1 VHCRLSIS
9 AAIDITIDRLVL
21 DARVVS
27 MVGCLICL
35 RCPMKIFTRLV
46 ACLALAVT
54 ALSAA
59 SAMAQTPSGDLVKL
73 RIGFQK
79 SSTLIAILKARGTLE
94 RAVAPLNVRIE
105 WGEFASGLPL
115 TEALNAGAVDFSAD
129 VADTVPVF
137 AQAANANFVY
147 VAQETPSPSAQ
158 AVIVHRDAPIHS
170 LADLKGKRIAVT
182 KAAGSHYLLLAALA
196 RAKLLPAD
204 VKISYLAPAD
214 ARAAFERNDVDAW
227 FAWDPYVASVEQDPG
242 ARILIRGDGLA
253 SYQRYYLA
261 STPFAQAHPQVID
274 IVFKQLVEAG
284 VWTKAHPQ
292 EAAKILAPV
301 WGLDQATVER
311 ANTRRTYAVRAVVA
325 KNFSEQQA
333 IADTFYQAKL
343 LPKPVDTASALVW
356 DFAAHKAVTA
366 NVATASLT
374 AAQP

>member
-1 VHCRLSIS
+1 
-9 AAIDITIDRLVL
+9 
-21 DARVVS
+21 
-27 MVGCLICL
+27 
-35 RCPMKIFTRLV
+35 MKIFTRLA

-54 ALSAA
+54 ALSAV
-59 SAMAQTPSGDLVKL
+59 SAVAQTPSGDPVKL

-94 RAVAPLNVRIE
+94 QAVAPLNVRIE

-158 AVIVHRDAPIHS
+158 AVIVHRDAPIQT

-196 RAKLLPAD
+196 SAKLSPAD

-227 FAWDPYVASVEQDPG
+227 FAWDPYVASVEQ
-242 ARILIRGDGLA
+242 
-253 SYQRYYLA
+253 
-261 STPFAQAHPQVID
+261 
-274 IVFKQLVEAG
+274 
-284 VWTKAHPQ
+284 
-292 EAAKILAPV
+292 
-301 WGLDQATVER
+301 
-311 ANTRRTYAVRAVVA
+311 
-325 KNFSEQQA
+325 
-333 IADTFYQAKL
+333 
-343 LPKPVDTASALVW
+343 
-356 DFAAHKAVTA
+356 
-366 NVATASLT
+366 
-374 AAQP
+374 

>member
-1 VHCRLSIS
+1 
-9 AAIDITIDRLVL
+9 
-21 DARVVS
+21 
-27 MVGCLICL
+27 
-35 RCPMKIFTRLV
+35 MKIHSRL
-46 ACLALAVT
+46 ATCLALALAALISINAVNALAQT
-54 ALSAA
+54 AL
-59 SAMAQTPSGDLVKL
+59 GDTVKL

-79 SSTLIAILKARGTLE
+79 SSTLIAVLKARGTLE
-94 RAVAPLNVRIE
+94 KAVAPLNVRIE

-158 AVIVHRDAPIHS
+158 AVIVHRDGPIHS

-196 RAKLLPAD
+196 RAKLTPAD

-242 ARILIRGDGLA
+242 ARILLRGDGLA

-261 STPFAQAHPQVID
+261 STSFAQEHPQIVD

-325 KNFSEQQA
+325 KNFGEQQA
-333 IADTFYQAKL
+333 IADIFYQAKL
-343 LPKPVDTASALVW
+343 LPKPVDTATALVW
-356 DFAAHKAVTA
+356 DFGSRKAIA
-366 NVATASLT
+366 SNAATADLT
-374 AAQP
+374 ARQP

>member
-1 VHCRLSIS
+1 
-9 AAIDITIDRLVL
+9 
-21 DARVVS
+21 
-27 MVGCLICL
+27 
-35 RCPMKIFTRLV
+35 MKIFTRLA
-46 ACLALAVT
+46 ACLVLAVT
-54 ALSAA
+54 ALSAV
-59 SAMAQTPSGDLVKL
+59 SAAAQTPSGDPVKL

-158 AVIVHRDAPIHS
+158 AVIVRHDAPIHA

-196 RAKLLPAD
+196 RAKLSPAD

-227 FAWDPYVASVEQDPG
+227 FAWDPYVASVEQEAG

-261 STPFAQAHPQVID
+261 STTFAQAHPQIVD

-325 KNFSEQQA
+325 KNFGEQQA
-333 IADTFYQAKL
+333 IADIFYQAKL

-356 DFAAHKAVTA
+356 DFAGRKAVAA
-366 NVATASLT
+366 NTATASLT
-374 AAQP
+374 ATQP